1 MRVIHTHRA
10 HFDRSPL
17 PIPQVKRQVADRS
30 PETPSTYLT
39 PSDSE
44 LFIISTMT
52 TTPRTLSFDEK
63 LAAEAAFA
71 GRPFNPKWSAAA
83 HAVYQGIRQV
93 LSVEAEGFGS
103 ASISDLEQVARTAN
117 GALDSEA
124 DSSLL
129 EIRDEESHLFV
140 GSAPS
145 ESPTETDEPHVA
157 LPHEQVLHVGEWIEI
172 TPMARSL
179 GVPFTVGMTQTAWDA
194 IVTASAGVPE
204 AEHAGRVRDILLALR
219 LRLMSAP
226 ANKSVIDVPALL
238 TFPPDTVPRPRLLLA
253 AFHQS
258 ANATTFI
265 TLLLPR
271 ELSALLSHP
280 KEE

>member
-1 MRVIHTHRA
+1 
-10 HFDRSPL
+10 
-17 PIPQVKRQVADRS
+17 
-30 PETPSTYLT
+30 
-39 PSDSE
+39 
-44 LFIISTMT
+44 MT

-83 HAVYQGIRQV
+83 RTVYRGIRQA
-93 LSVEAEGFGS
+93 LAAEADTLDQ
-103 ASISDLEQVARTAN
+103 ASM
-117 GALDSEA
+117 LDPGPVPDAGGEAPAIGA

-129 EIRDEESHLFV
+129 ASRQDDRHPFDPPSSDESHIEADD
-140 GSAPS
+140 S
-145 ESPTETDEPHVA
+145 HVA

-172 TPMARSL
+172 TSMARNL
-179 GVPFTVGMTQTAWDA
+179 GVPFTVGMTQPAWETL
-194 IVTASAGVPE
+194 VTASASVPE
-204 AEHAGRVRDILLALR
+204 SEHAARVRDILLALR

-238 TFPPDTVPRPRLLLA
+238 PFPPDTVPRPRLLLA

-258 ANATTFI
+258 PNATTFI

-271 ELSALLSHP
+271 ELSALLSNP

>member
-1 MRVIHTHRA
+1 
-10 HFDRSPL
+10 
-17 PIPQVKRQVADRS
+17 
-30 PETPSTYLT
+30 
-39 PSDSE
+39 
-44 LFIISTMT
+44 MT

-71 GRPFNPKWSAAA
+71 GRPFNPKWSVAAR
-83 HAVYQGIRQV
+83 AVYQGIRQV
-93 LSVEAEGFGS
+93 LSAEVEGLGS
-103 ASISDLEQVARTAN
+103 ASISESGQAARAAD
-117 GALDSEA
+117 GAPDSGA
-124 DSSLL
+124 DSSVL
-129 EIRDEESHLFV
+129 EIRDEVSHPFD
-140 GSAPS
+140 SAPS
-145 ESPTETDEPHVA
+145 ASPTETDEPHVA
-157 LPHEQVLHVGEWIEI
+157 LPQEQVLHVGEWIEI
-172 TPMARSL
+172 TSMARSL

-194 IVTASAGVPE
+194 IVTASASVPE
-204 AEHAGRVRDILLALR
+204 ADHAARVRDILLALR

-238 TFPPDTVPRPRLLLA
+238 AFPPDTIPQPRLLLA

-271 ELSALLSHP
+271 ELSALLSNP

>member
-1 MRVIHTHRA
+1 MT
-10 HFDRSPL
+10 L
-17 PIPQVKRQVADRS
+17 
-30 PETPSTYLT
+30 
-39 PSDSE
+39 SDSE

-83 HAVYQGIRQV
+83 RTIYQGIRQALAV
-93 LSVEAEGFGS
+93 DTEILAS
-103 ASISDLEQVARTAN
+103 ASIRAPEQAAATTDEAP
-117 GALDSEA
+117 DSGSA
-124 DSSLL
+124 FSLL
-129 EIRDEESHLFV
+129 PSRQGNRHPLDPLPAEPQSEPDEHD
-140 GSAPS
+140 A
-145 ESPTETDEPHVA
+145 A
-157 LPHEQVLHVGEWIEI
+157 LPQEPVLHVSEWIEI
-172 TPMARSL
+172 TSMARNL
-179 GVPFTVGMTQTAWDA
+179 GVPFTVGMTQPAWDTM
-194 IVTASAGVPE
+194 VTASASVPE
-204 AEHAGRVRDILLALR
+204 SEHAARVRDILLALR

-238 TFPPDTVPRPRLLLA
+238 TFPPETVPRPRLLLA

-258 ANATTFI
+258 PNAATFI

-271 ELSALLSHP
+271 ELSALLSNP

>member
-1 MRVIHTHRA
+1 
-10 HFDRSPL
+10 
-17 PIPQVKRQVADRS
+17 
-30 PETPSTYLT
+30 
-39 PSDSE
+39 
-44 LFIISTMT
+44 MT
-52 TTPRTLSFDEK
+52 TTPRILSFDEK

-83 HAVYQGIRQV
+83 RTVYQGIRQALSADAETLDPASV
-93 LSVEAEGFGS
+93 LGP
-103 ASISDLEQVARTAN
+103 EQVADATAEAPAI
-117 GALDSEA
+117 GADL
-124 DSSLL
+124 SLL
-129 EIRDEESHLFV
+129 VSRQDDRHPLDPLPAESQSEQDEY
-140 GSAPS
+140 
-145 ESPTETDEPHVA
+145 HVA

-172 TPMARSL
+172 TSMVRNL
-179 GVPFTVGMTQTAWDA
+179 GVPFTVGMTQPAWETM
-194 IVTASAGVPE
+194 VTASASVPE
-204 AEHAGRVRDILLALR
+204 SEHAGRVRDILLALR

-258 ANATTFI
+258 PNAATFI

-271 ELSALLSHP
+271 ELSALLSNP